1 MIATYGLSPDA
12 LSLLEEQ
19 PVKIRAIAEA
29 TTPTL

>member
-19 PVKIRAIAEA
+19 PVKTRAIADA
-29 TTPTL
+29 MIPTL